1 MTATNKKTPW
11 ILWPFVALW
20 NLVIWIVSLT
30 GRLVAVLLGLA
41 LLLVGG
47 ILTALV
53 ITAPIGIPIAL
64 LGLLIA
70 IKGLW

>member
-1 MTATNKKTPW
+1 MTAKTKKTPLL
-11 ILWPFVALW
+11 LWPFVALW

-47 ILTALV
+47 ILTAMV
-53 ITAPIGIPIAL
+53 ITAPMGIPLAL
-64 LGLLIA
+64 FGLLLA